1 VKPAGFL
8 LRYSDMRLF
17 RYEGYEVKVAPEALT
32 LKPFK
37 KVWDRDKSKTK
48 DTAIQELSFVYFYCD
63 PRSDYQYIID
73 DDDRLEAVR
82 DGEGLPKKWKPDAVL
97 MQAIEFYKTF
107 DTASAALL
115 RAAMIAVDKV
125 KKKLVDADLDET
137 DDKGKPVIPLNT
149 YMATLKMVPE
159 VATMLRDA
167 EKTINDESEYGEAR
181 GAIEKTLFDDG
192 LDGI

>member
-1 VKPAGFL
+1 
-8 LRYSDMRLF
+8 MRLF
-17 RYEGYEVKVAPEALT
+17 KYEGYEVRVAPEALT

-37 KVWDRDKSKTK
+37 RLWDRDKSKTK

-73 DDDRLEAVR
+73 DEDRLEAVKE
-82 DGEGLPKKWKPDAVL
+82 GEGLPKSWKPDKEL
-97 MQAIEFYKTF
+97 QNAITFYRTF

-115 RAAMIAVDKV
+115 RAAMVAVDKV
-125 KKKLVDADLDET
+125 QDKLVNADLDET

-167 EKTINDESEYGEAR
+167 EKAINDESEYGEAK
-181 GAIEKTLFDDG
+181 GSIEKTLFDDG
-192 LDGI
+192 LDNI